1 MDNACRLLSQS
12 FLARLTSTLLQIVL
26 LFLDAIQRNR
36 RTASVTDDEVQSRVV
51 SYLHG
56 SKDREGGKTARLKA
70 KRIASAENND
80 E

>member
-1 MDNACRLLSQS
+1 MLL
-12 FLARLTSTLLQIVL
+12 V
-26 LFLDAIQRNR
+26 DAVQRNR
-36 RTASVTDDEVQSRVV
+36 RTASCTDDEVQSQVV

>member
-1 MDNACRLLSQS
+1 M
-12 FLARLTSTLLQIVL
+12 QIVL
-26 LFLDAIQRNR
+26 LFIDAVKRNR
-36 RTASVTDDEVQSRVV
+36 LTASITDDEVHNQVV

-56 SKDREGGKTARLKA
+56 SKECEGGKTDRLKA